1 MIKMI
6 LKRILQIIPM
16 LFIIS
21 IISFFLLQLAPGDPI
36 RLYVTP
42 NMKPEDIERVR
53 TSLGLD
59 QPIYVQYIKWL
70 TELLQGNLGYS
81 IRSNQPVL
89 GLILERIPATIGL
102 MGISLLLT
110 LAIAIPLGLLSSIL
124 ENSYIDKIFNVFAYI
139 GLSIPSFWLGII
151 LIDFFSVRF
160 QLLPSTGMRTIG
172 MDTFADLIK
181 HSILPIITLTLQSC
195 AIYYRYVRSNAIA
208 ELKEPYIEFEYSKG
222 LSKFEIVQKHVLKNV
237 LLPVI
242 TLLGMSLPSLITGA
256 FITERIFSWPGMGS
270 FGIDAIYNL
279 DYPIIMA
286 ITLFSGAL
294 LIIGNLLADI
304 TYQLVDP
311 RIRK

>member
-21 IISFFLLQLAPGDPI
+21 IISFFLLQLAPCDPI